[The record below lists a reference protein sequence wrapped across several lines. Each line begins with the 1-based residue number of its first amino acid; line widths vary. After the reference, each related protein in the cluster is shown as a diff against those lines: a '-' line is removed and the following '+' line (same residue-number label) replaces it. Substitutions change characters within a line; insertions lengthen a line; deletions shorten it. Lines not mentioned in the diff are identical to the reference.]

1 MQLTDN
7 DIKIL
12 RLQSGEDIIA
22 SHYVD
27 KDTNLIYVDKPMHVI
42 FKRMPNG
49 KTIMMMIPWLP
60 VELITENNAI
70 IDYDSVLTVLQ
81 PREELISYYI
91 KASLIAHSLIGDE
104 DIGKSLIEDQE
115 EMFDEEYLDGEED
128 FDEEELST
136 EDLEEIIKD
145 RKKHQLH

>member
-1 MQLTDN
+1 MQPTLN

-27 KDTNLIYVDKPMHVI
+27 KETNLIYVDKPMHVI
-42 FKRMPNG
+42 FKRLPTG

-70 IDYDSVLTVLQ
+70 IDYDDVLTVLE

-91 KASLIAHSLIGDE
+91 KASLNAQSLVGDE
-104 DIGKSLIEDQE
+104 DIGKSLIDDQE
-115 EMFDEEYLDGEED
+115 EMFDEYLDGEED

-136 EDLEEIIKD
+136 EDLEEIIKE
-145 RKKHQLH
+145 RKKSS